1 MNMNQPTSDGIKSNS
16 VSTHD
21 ASKDTEL
28 AGNGATKT
36 VINEVDRLKLQL
48 VDEKLKRNEA
58 QSNLLQIE
66 HVRLREQR
74 NKLMA
79 DLMNRYD
86 IKIGDRIDSETG
98 EIITTAPRV

>member
-1 MNMNQPTSDGIKSNS
+1 MNMNQHTNDSVKSNS
-16 VSTHD
+16 VDAHT

-36 VINEVDRLKLQL
+36 VINEIDRLKLQL
-48 VDEKLKRNEA
+48 MDEKLKRNEA
-58 QSNLLQIE
+58 QTNLLQLE
-66 HVRLREQR
+66 HVRIREQR

-98 EIITTAPRV
+98 EIITTASRV